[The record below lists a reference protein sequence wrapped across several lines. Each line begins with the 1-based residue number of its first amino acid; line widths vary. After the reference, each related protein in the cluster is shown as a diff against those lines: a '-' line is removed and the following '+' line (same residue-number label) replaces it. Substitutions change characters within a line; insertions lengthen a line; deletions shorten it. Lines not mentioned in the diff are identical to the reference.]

1 MADRLSY
8 NRAMVS
14 TTRVPLIKTP
24 PPGPESRRVM
34 ERERRVLAHG
44 AYGHWDDR
52 AFIARSA
59 QGSLIEDVDGNRFVD
74 FGSGWGTNNIGNCH
88 PEIVEVVNAT
98 MAQHGVACWTSA
110 GNTVQRIE
118 AAEKLLSVCPKRTDR
133 VVFLTTGTEADEA
146 ALRIMRRASGRPIIV
161 TFYGQYFGLSYS
173 GQAAG
178 TLQSDMR
185 SDVMPLVT
193 GYVYAPYP
201 NPYRSPLVSHKGG
214 GPGAA
219 TLEYIEDVLLAHEVP
234 ANQIA
239 GVIVEPVIGEGGIVV
254 PPDDF
259 LPGLRTL
266 CDKYG
271 WYLCID
277 EVLSGF
283 GRCGKMWAYEN
294 WPVEPDLIVIG
305 KGISGGSMP
314 LSAVVARG
322 DITEKADAYVAS
334 TYSGHPA
341 ACAAAIKTLEI
352 LQRDHLFDRA
362 NELGALG
369 LARLEAMKKKYG
381 VIGEVRGKGLWLAAE
396 FVKDRKTREKDF
408 EAAAAVNRECLKNGL
423 YLIHDSISWFVRLQP
438 PLTIEKSLFEQGMD
452 ILEDAIARVD
462 SSRG

>member
-1 MADRLSY
+1 MLKSQH
-8 NRAMVS
+8 
-14 TTRVPLIKTP
+14 VPLIRTA
-24 PPGPESRRVM
+24 PPGPETRRYM

-44 AYGHWDDR
+44 AYGDFDER
-52 AFIARSA
+52 VFIARRA
-59 QGSLIEDVDGNRFVD
+59 KGSLIEDVDGNEFID
-74 FGSGWGTNNIGNCH
+74 FGSGWGTNNVGNCH
-88 PEIVEVVNAT
+88 PEIVEVVNAV
-98 MAQHGVACWTSA
+98 MKEQGVSCWTTA
-110 GNTVQRIE
+110 GNSAQRID

-146 ALRIMRRASGRPIIV
+146 ALRIMRRASGRPIVI

-201 NPYRSPLVSHKGG
+201 NPYRTPLVSRTGG
-214 GPGAA
+214 GPGRA

-266 CDKYG
+266 CDKWG
-271 WYLCID
+271 WLLCID

-283 GRCGKMWAYEN
+283 GRCGKMWAFEN
-294 WPVEPDLIVIG
+294 WDVEPDLIVIG

-314 LSAVVARG
+314 LSAVVARS
-322 DITEKADAYVAS
+322 DVTEKADAYVAS

-341 ACAAAIKTLEI
+341 ACAAATKTIEI
-352 LQRDHLFDRA
+352 LYRDRLFDYA
-362 NELGALG
+362 NELGAYGLG
-369 LARLEAMKKKYG
+369 RLQNVMARCPG
-381 VIGEVRGKGLWLAAE
+381 IGDVRGKGLWLAAE
-396 FVKDRKTREKDF
+396 FVKDRAGREKDF
-408 EAAAAVNRECLKNGL
+408 SMAARVNAECLRNGL
-423 YLIHDSISWFVRLQP
+423 YLIHDSISWFVRIQP
-438 PLTIEKSLFEQGMD
+438 PLTIERSLFEQGMD
-452 ILEDAIARVD
+452 ILEAAIVRV
-462 SSRG
+462 SGSRG

>member
-8 NRAMVS
+8 NPGMVT
-14 TTRVPLIKTP
+14 TTRVPLIKTL
-24 PPGPESRRVM
+24 PPGPESRRLM
-34 ERERRVLAHG
+34 EREQRVLAHG
-44 AYGHWDDR
+44 AYGHWDER
-52 AFIARSA
+52 VFIAKSA
-59 QGSLIEDVDGNRFVD
+59 QGSLIEDVDGNRFID

-88 PEIVEVVNAT
+88 PEVVEVVNAT

-234 ANQIA
+234 ANQVA

-314 LSAVVARG
+314 LAAVVARA

-341 ACAAAIKTLEI
+341 ACAAAIKTIEI
-352 LQRDHLFDRA
+352 LQRDRLFDRA
-362 NELGALG
+362 NELGAYG
-369 LARLEAMKKKYG
+369 LARLDAMKQKHD

-396 FVKDRKTREKDF
+396 FVTDRKTRAKDF
-408 EAAAAVNRECLKNGL
+408 GTAAAVNSECLKNGL
-423 YLIHDSISWFVRLQP
+423 YLIHDSISWFVRIQP
-438 PLTIEKSLFEQGMD
+438 PLTIERALFEQGLD
-452 ILEDAIARVD
+452 ILEDAIARV
-462 SSRG
+462 R